1 MWCKKLWCKI
11 QSVLQWGNSANEMAS
26 PRVVVVQ
33 ETMMQDSV
41 NVAMVG
47 SIAGSVGVNQ
57 NKIRTLKYLDK
68 LEMIQNPFSE

>member
-1 MWCKKLWCKI
+1 M
-11 QSVLQWGNSANEMAS
+11 QWGNSANEMAS

-57 NKIRTLKYLDK
+57 NKIITLKYLDK

>member
-1 MWCKKLWCKI
+1 M
-11 QSVLQWGNSANEMAS
+11 
-26 PRVVVVQ
+26 VQ
-33 ETMMQDSV
+33 ETMMQDSI
-41 NVAMVG
+41 NVAMVR